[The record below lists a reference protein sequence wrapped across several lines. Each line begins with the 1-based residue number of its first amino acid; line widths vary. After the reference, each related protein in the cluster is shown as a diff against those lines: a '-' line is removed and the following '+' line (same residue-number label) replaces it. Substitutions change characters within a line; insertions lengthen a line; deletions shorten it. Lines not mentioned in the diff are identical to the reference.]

1 MDNSYNKLRGILMIF
16 FTKKLSTAL
25 ETAKQNIQNKF
36 GPERIIMVNI
46 NKLKFDKNFKEL
58 FSQEPEKVERIAQ
71 DMKEHGFD
79 KSQPIIVTKDFLI
92 LDGNSRYL
100 SCQKAGIS
108 VVPVIIKNFTNKE
121 EALRYELHLQLDRRN
136 LTDSQIYAAFLR
148 LEELKSVAKSEGKST
163 EDFTDA
169 KLAEQLKKS
178 ERQVQ
183 KMRELSKKADEQTL
197 DKVASG
203 EITINQAYSEVKK
216 AEHPKDNKNSS
227 INKSEFFKGVKF
239 ALDELAKGKTAEEIL
254 AAL

>member
-1 MDNSYNKLRGILMIF
+1 MIF
-16 FTKKLSTAL
+16 FTKKLSTSL

-58 FSQEPEKVERIAQ
+58 FAQEPEKVERIAR

-79 KSQPIIVTKDFLI
+79 KSQPIIVTKDFSI

-100 SCQKAGIS
+100 ASKKAGI
-108 VVPVIIKNFTNKE
+108 VIVPVIVKDFTDKGD
-121 EALRYELHLQLDRRN
+121 ALKYELHLQLDRRN
-136 LTDSQIYAAFLR
+136 LNDAQIYAAFKR

-169 KLAEQLKKS
+169 KFAEQLNKS
-178 ERQVQ
+178 ERQIQ
-183 KMRELSKKADEQTL
+183 KIRWLTKKADEQTL
-197 DKVASG
+197 NKLSSG
-203 EITINQAYSEVKK
+203 KITINQAFSEVKK
-216 AEHPKDNKNSS
+216 AEQPKESKTDKNSF
-227 INKSEFFKGVKF
+227 INKSEFIKGVHF

>member
-1 MDNSYNKLRGILMIF
+1 MIF
-16 FTKKLSTAL
+16 FTKKLSTSL

-46 NKLKFDKNFKEL
+46 NKLKFDKGFKEL

-100 SCQKAGIS
+100 SSQKAGIS

-169 KLAEQLKKS
+169 KLAVQLNKS
-178 ERQVQ
+178 ERQIQ
-183 KMRELSKKADEQTL
+183 KIRELTKKADEQT
-197 DKVASG
+197 
-203 EITINQAYSEVKK
+203 
-216 AEHPKDNKNSS
+216 
-227 INKSEFFKGVKF
+227 
-239 ALDELAKGKTAEEIL
+239 LDELAKGKTAEEIL

>member
-1 MDNSYNKLRGILMIF
+1 MIF
-16 FTKKLSTAL
+16 FTKKLSTSFEA
-25 ETAKQNIQNKF
+25 AKQNIQNKF
-36 GPERIIMVNI
+36 DSERIQMVEI
-46 NKLKFDKNFKEL
+46 SKLKFDKDFKEL
-58 FSQEPEKVERIAQ
+58 FAQEPEKVERIAQ

-79 KSQPIIVTKDFLI
+79 KSQPIIVTKDDSI
-92 LDGNSRYL
+92 LDGNSRYMAAIQL
-100 SCQKAGIS
+100 GIKY
-108 VVPVIIKNFTNKE
+108 VPVVYKEFADKN
-121 EALRYELHLQLDRRN
+121 EALKYELHLQLDRRN
-136 LTDSQIYAAFLR
+136 LSDAQVFVMFKK
-148 LEELKSVAKSEGKST
+148 LEEMKQNAKTEGKST

-197 DKVASG
+197 DKIASG

-216 AEHPKDNKNSS
+216 AEHPKDNKNNKNSS
-227 INKSEFFKGVKF
+227 INKSDFFKGVKF

>member
-1 MDNSYNKLRGILMIF
+1 MKFFNKKI
-16 FTKKLSTAL
+16 STSL

-36 GPERIIMVNI
+36 DSERIQMVAISN
-46 NKLKFDKNFKEL
+46 LKFDKDFKEL
-58 FSQEPEKVERIAQ
+58 FAQEPEKVERIAH

-79 KSQPIIVTKDFLI
+79 KSQPIIATKDGSI
-92 LDGNSRYL
+92 LDGNSRYMAAK
-100 SCQKAGIS
+100 QIGIKY
-108 VVPVIIKNFTNKE
+108 VPVVYKDFTDKN
-121 EALRYELHLQLDRRN
+121 EALKYELHLQLDRRN
-136 LTDSQIYAAFLR
+136 LSDAEVFAMFKK
-148 LEELKSVAKSEGKST
+148 LEEMKQSAKSEGKST

-169 KLAEQLKKS
+169 KLAERLKKS

-197 DKVASG
+197 NKVSSG

-216 AEHPKDNKNSS
+216 AEHPKDNKNNKNSS

-239 ALDELAKGKTAEEIL
+239 TLDELAKGKTAEEIL

>member
-1 MDNSYNKLRGILMIF
+1 MKFFNKNIC
-16 FTKKLSTAL
+16 TSL

-36 GPERIIMVNI
+36 DSERIQMVEISN
-46 NKLKFDKNFKEL
+46 LKFDKDFKEL
-58 FSQEPEKVERIAQ
+58 FAQEPEKVERIAH

-79 KSQPIIVTKDFLI
+79 KSQPIIATKDGSI
-92 LDGNSRYL
+92 LDGNSRFMAAN
-100 SCQKAGIS
+100 QIGIKY
-108 VVPVIIKNFTNKE
+108 VPVVYKDFADKN
-121 EALRYELHLQLDRRN
+121 EALKYELHLQLDRRN
-136 LTDSQIYAAFLR
+136 LSDSEVFAMFKK
-148 LEELKSVAKSEGKST
+148 LEEMKQSAKSEGKST

-197 DKVASG
+197 NKVVSG
-203 EITINQAYSEVKK
+203 ELTINQAYSVVKEFKHLKNFKTYSHSSIIK
-216 AEHPKDNKNSS
+216 AEFN
-227 INKSEFFKGVKF
+227 KGVKF

>member
-1 MDNSYNKLRGILMIF
+1 MIF
-16 FTKKLSTAL
+16 FTKKLSTSL

-100 SCQKAGIS
+100 SSQKAGIS

-136 LTDSQIYAAFLR
+136 LTDSQILAAFQR
-148 LEELKSVAKSEGKST
+148 LEELKSAAKREGKST
-163 EDFTDA
+163 DDFTDA
-169 KLAEQLKKS
+169 KLAVQLNKS
-178 ERQVQ
+178 ERQIQ
-183 KMRELSKKADEQTL
+183 KIRELTKKADEQTL
-197 DKVASG
+197 DKVTSG
-203 EITINQAYSEVKK
+203 ELTINQAYSEVKK
-216 AEHPKDNKNSS
+216 AEHPKDNKNNKNSS
-227 INKSEFFKGVKF
+227 TNKSEFFKGVKF

>member
-1 MDNSYNKLRGILMIF
+1 MIF
-16 FTKKLSTAL
+16 FIKKLSTSF
-25 ETAKQNIQNKF
+25 ETVKQNIQNKF
-36 GPERIIMVNI
+36 DSERIQMVEI
-46 NKLKFDKNFKEL
+46 SKLKFDKDFKEL
-58 FSQEPEKVERIAQ
+58 FAQEPEKVERIAQ

-79 KSQPIIVTKDFLI
+79 KSQPIIVTKDGSI
-92 LDGNSRYL
+92 LDGNSRYMAAKQL
-100 SCQKAGIS
+100 GIKY
-108 VVPVIIKNFTNKE
+108 VPVVYKEFADKN
-121 EALRYELHLQLDRRN
+121 EALKYELHLQLDRRN
-136 LTDSQIYAAFLR
+136 LSDAQVFVMFKK
-148 LEELKSVAKSEGKST
+148 LEEMKQNAKSEGKST

-169 KLAEQLKKS
+169 KLAEHLKKS

-216 AEHPKDNKNSS
+216 AEHPKITKTVENSS

>member
-16 FTKKLSTAL
+16 FTKKLSTSL

-46 NKLKFDKNFKEL
+46 NKLKFDKGFKEL

-100 SCQKAGIS
+100 SSQKAGIS

-169 KLAEQLKKS
+169 KLAVQLNKS
-178 ERQVQ
+178 ERQIQ
-183 KMRELSKKADEQTL
+183 KIRELTKKADEQT
-197 DKVASG
+197 
-203 EITINQAYSEVKK
+203 
-216 AEHPKDNKNSS
+216 
-227 INKSEFFKGVKF
+227 
-239 ALDELAKGKTAEEIL
+239 LDELAKGKTAEEIL

>member
-1 MDNSYNKLRGILMIF
+1 MIF
-16 FTKKLSTAL
+16 FTKKLSTSL

-46 NKLKFDKNFKEL
+46 NKLKFDKGFKEL

-100 SCQKAGIS
+100 SSQKAGIS

-148 LEELKSVAKSEGKST
+148 LEKLKSVAKSEGKST

-169 KLAEQLKKS
+169 KLAVQLNKS
-178 ERQVQ
+178 ERQIQ
-183 KMRELSKKADEQTL
+183 KIRELTKKADEQT
-197 DKVASG
+197 
-203 EITINQAYSEVKK
+203 
-216 AEHPKDNKNSS
+216 
-227 INKSEFFKGVKF
+227 
-239 ALDELAKGKTAEEIL
+239 LDELAKGKTAEEIL